1 MRRVLDEVQIQSD
14 LAPLGVQ
21 PTMINLTIDNRP
33 VSVPEGATIVDAARE
48 INIHIPT
55 LCYLN
60 LGELKMVNRTAS
72 CRICSVEVE
81 GRRNLA
87 PACATPV
94 SEGMLVT
101 TNSKRVL
108 ATRRRLLE
116 LLLSDHPFNCLI
128 CAKSTDCELQSMAWE
143 FGINTQR
150 YHGEQTS
157 YPIDKTSGALKR
169 DPDKCI
175 RCRRCETMCNEVQ
188 TVHALTA
195 YGRGFGVI
203 VAPAEMQPLVNS
215 NCTYCGQCVSV
226 CPTAALTGHGYIQET
241 WNAIFDPTKTVVVQ
255 VAPAIRAA
263 IGEEFG
269 IAPGTPVTGK
279 LVAGLRR
286 LGFDA
291 VFDTTFGADLT
302 IMEEAKEIIERVTSG
317 ERLPILTSC
326 CPGWINFIEYQF
338 PNLKYMPST
347 CKSPQQMTGTIA
359 KTYYAQKIGVKPE
372 DMVVVA
378 VMPCIAKKYE
388 AQRPEH
394 ETEGVRDVDYVI
406 TTRELAKMFK
416 EGGIDLRYMD
426 DEEFDNP
433 LGESTGAGVI
443 FGATGGV
450 LEAALRTVYEEV
462 TGKELTNVDFTAVR
476 GLKDVREAVI
486 DLDGRQVRVA
496 AGSGLGNA
504 RKILEKVEKGT
515 SQYDVIEIMACPGG
529 CINGGGQPYTRD
541 RLDMIQLRT
550 QALYSIDARSAIRK
564 SHENP
569 SIIKLYEEFLG
580 EPGSHKAHE
589 LLHTEY

>member
-1 MRRVLDEVQIQSD
+1 MV
-14 LAPLGVQ
+14 
-21 PTMINLTIDNRP
+21 NLIIDNKP
-33 VSVPEGATIVDAARE
+33 VSVPDGATILDAARE
-48 INIHIPT
+48 IKIRIPT
-55 LCYLN
+55 LCYLD

-87 PACATPV
+87 PACATPAA
-94 SEGMLVT
+94 EGMKVT

-108 ATRRRLLE
+108 FARRRLLE
-116 LLLSDHPFNCLI
+116 LLLSDHPFTCLT
-128 CAKSTDCELQSMAWE
+128 CAKSTDCELQTLAWE

-150 YHGEQTS
+150 YHGEQST

-169 DPDKCI
+169 DPEKCI

-203 VAPAEMQPLVNS
+203 VAPAEMQPLAES

-241 WNAIFDPTKTVVVQ
+241 WAALFDPSKTVVVQ

-269 IAPGTPVTGK
+269 IPIGTPVTGK
-279 LVAGLRR
+279 LVAGLRQM
-286 LGFDA
+286 GFDA

-302 IMEEAKEIIERVTSG
+302 IIEEAKEIINRVTKN
-317 ERLPILTSC
+317 ENLPILTSC
-326 CPGWINFIEYQF
+326 CPGWINFVKYQF
-338 PNLKYMPST
+338 PDLKYMPSS

-359 KTYYAQKIGVKPE
+359 KTYYAAKIGVKPE
-372 DMVVVA
+372 NLVMIS
-378 VMPCIAKKYE
+378 VMPCLAKKYE
-388 AQRPEH
+388 AGRPEH
-394 ETEGVRDVDYVI
+394 QSSGARDVDYVI
-406 TTRELAKMFK
+406 TTRELSKMLK
-416 EGGIDLRYMD
+416 EAGVDLRHMP

-443 FGATGGV
+443 FGVTGGV

-462 TGKELTNVDFTAVR
+462 TGQELADVNFTAVR
-476 GLKDVREAVI
+476 GWQDVREATI
-486 DLDGRQVRVA
+486 TLGGRTVNVA
-496 AGSGLGNA
+496 AASGLGNA
-504 RKILEKVEKGT
+504 RKILENIEKGT
-515 SQYDVIEIMACPGG
+515 SKYDVIEIMACPGG
-529 CINGGGQPYTRD
+529 CVNGGGQPYSHE
-541 RLDMIQLRT
+541 RLETIQART
-550 QALYSIDARSAIRK
+550 QAIYQIDDHAAIRK

-580 EPGSHKAHE
+580 EPGGQKAHE
-589 LLHTEY
+589 LLHTEHWY